1 MPKIPTTQQTV
12 STQTPRVAEYNIPG
26 AVRGA
31 FGENVTAA
39 TSKLIE
45 GVGDIGQMFQEKAEQ
60 MYKVKNAELEN
71 EFILANQDILH
82 NDKTKVIKIDGVDT
96 EIPDGIGDRM
106 GYQTNGAA
114 TEYEKRSADLRDSIL
129 KKVKH
134 EGYRSELTQRL
145 SSHYLSGREFTIKHE
160 IAETRKAAKDTFGA
174 LSKTL
179 VESVKAD
186 PATLGMAIDKII
198 KNHLDER
205 NRLGTPLAQMDLEV
219 NEDIA
224 KATYNAADS
233 ILQMGGTL
241 KEAKA
246 FINGEQ
252 VRSKIP
258 KEKYNELTNDLET
271 SSKRIKSIKDWE
283 IKQTN
288 TQTAFD
294 LSQGL
299 IDKSLT
305 PQTVRKAQQAGLIDP
320 MTAAIFEKV
329 SAKEKL
335 NIPDTTELTK
345 SDYFLRLLDETIKNK
360 DENAMMKA
368 IKDATVAYGDGKLGF
383 YQYAYFIQEANKKF
397 KDPNSKGVWPETMV
411 KFTNAAKAID
421 NFAKNLTKPFDEWAG
436 TMIFKLLQKVNT
448 GIDPT
453 VAGKQ
458 VQNETVLELHPEA
471 LSYPEEGKKVMDAT
485 GAIKIITPEGEI
497 RDEPVKKETQKS
509 EKKKPESK
517 K

>member
-160 IAETRKAAKDTFGA
+160 IAETRKAAKDTFDA

-205 NRLGTPLAQMDLEV
+205 NRLGTPLAQMDFEV

-246 FINGEQ
+246 LLNDEKIKA
-252 VRSKIP
+252 KIP
-258 KEKYNELTNDLET
+258 KEKYGEIVEGLEVSDRQLRNLRESQAEQFRTEREDELIQMKVNNSASYSDLMRMAKNDMNKGILKPRFAEAYINSLLRKEEAETKSETFNNIAEDILNPEKNPEDIKLKILQKNATGEISDEDFNVLNTFNQGITKDTLE
-271 SSKRIKSIKDWE
+271 KVLPKKSFLQAISIWSDEYAEEKPE
-283 IKQTN
+283 IK
-288 TQTAFD
+288 A
-294 LSQGL
+294 
-299 IDKSLT
+299 
-305 PQTVRKAQQAGLIDP
+305 
-320 MTAAIFEKV
+320 
-329 SAKEKL
+329 
-335 NIPDTTELTK
+335 
-345 SDYFLRLLDETIKNK
+345 RL
-360 DENAMMKA
+360 
-368 IKDATVAYGDGKLGF
+368 
-383 YQYAYFIQEANKKF
+383 F
-397 KDPNSKGVWPETMV
+397 KRYMEGVSKGQTPEIAINEAIRKEVMILHPQAATYPQEGKETM
-411 KFTNAAKAID
+411 D
-421 NFAKNLTKPFDEWAG
+421 KN
-436 TMIFKLLQKVNT
+436 
-448 GIDPT
+448 
-453 VAGKQ
+453 
-458 VQNETVLELHPEA
+458 
-471 LSYPEEGKKVMDAT
+471 
-485 GAIKIITPEGEI
+485 GAIKTITPMGDILDVEA
-497 RDEPVKKETQKS
+497 PKPKVK
-509 EKKKPESK
+509 
-517 K
+517 